1 MAAWGLP
8 GWAWAVILV
17 LVLSVV
23 QVGFMLR
30 GELRRRAQ
38 DAALVARQDQVRQTG
53 RPGTGVVIRTTDTG
67 TRLGAIKFFVIDITL
82 RVEAQG
88 AEPAFDATLRVPVS
102 PVRLAE
108 FAEGRIV
115 RVRVNPDT
123 REVALDQ
130 RTE

>member
-1 MAAWGLP
+1 M
-8 GWAWAVILV
+8 
-17 LVLSVV
+17 
-23 QVGFMLR
+23 
-30 GELRRRAQ
+30 
-38 DAALVARQDQVRQTG
+38 
-53 RPGTGVVIRTTDTG
+53 VIRTTDTG

>member
-8 GWAWAVILV
+8 GWAWAVVVV
-17 LVLSVV
+17 LLLSVV

-30 GELRRRAQ
+30 GEMRRRSQ
-38 DAALVARQDQVRQTG
+38 DAAVVARQDEVRQTG
-53 RPGTGVVIRTTDTG
+53 RAGTAVIIRTVDTG

-82 RVEAQG
+82 RVEAEG
-88 AEPAFDATLRVPVS
+88 PDPAFDATLRVPVS
-102 PVRLAE
+102 PVRLSD

-115 RVRVNPDT
+115 RVRVDAAT
-123 REVALDQ
+123 REVAIDQ